1 MYYVQNYNN
10 LPEMQEE
17 QMIKNY
23 QILKEQINYSIEN
36 SGLDIGAAYFIMKD
50 IMNNLEH
57 LYYAQINKECLEN
70 AENNE
75 KEKKDETDD
84 AKK

>member
-1 MYYVQNYNN
+1 
-10 LPEMQEE
+10 
-17 QMIKNY
+17 
-23 QILKEQINYSIEN
+23 
-36 SGLDIGAAYFIMKD
+36 MKD

-70 AENNE
+70 AEN

-84 AKK
+84 AEK

>member
-1 MYYVQNYNN
+1 
-10 LPEMQEE
+10 
-17 QMIKNY
+17 MIKNY

-84 AKK
+84 AER

>member
-1 MYYVQNYNN
+1 
-10 LPEMQEE
+10 
-17 QMIKNY
+17 MIKNY

-36 SGLDIGAAYFIMKD
+36 SSLDIGAAYFIMKD

-57 LYYAQINKECLEN
+57 LYYAQINKECLKN

-75 KEKKDETDD
+75 REKKDEADN
-84 AKK
+84 AEK

>member
-1 MYYVQNYNN
+1 
-10 LPEMQEE
+10 
-17 QMIKNY
+17 MIKNY

-57 LYYAQINKECLEN
+57 LYYAQVNKECLED
-70 AENNE
+70 AEN
-75 KEKKDETDD
+75 KEHERNDEADNAT
-84 AKK
+84 K

>member
-10 LPEMQEE
+10 LPEIQEE

-70 AENNE
+70 AEN

-84 AKK
+84 AEK

>member
-10 LPEMQEE
+10 LPEIQEE

-84 AKK
+84 AEK

>member
-1 MYYVQNYNN
+1 
-10 LPEMQEE
+10 
-17 QMIKNY
+17 MIKNY

-36 SGLDIGAAYFIMKD
+36 SSLDIGAAYFIMKD

-75 KEKKDETDD
+75 REKKDE
-84 AKK
+84 AYNAEK

>member
-1 MYYVQNYNN
+1 
-10 LPEMQEE
+10 
-17 QMIKNY
+17 MIKNY

-57 LYYAQINKECLEN
+57 LYYAQVNKECL
-70 AENNE
+70 AEAEHKEDGEDNETNN
-75 KEKKDETDD
+75 
-84 AKK
+84 

>member
-1 MYYVQNYNN
+1 
-10 LPEMQEE
+10 
-17 QMIKNY
+17 MIKNY

-36 SGLDIGAAYFIMKD
+36 SSLDIGAAYFIMKD

-75 KEKKDETDD
+75 REKKDEADN
-84 AKK
+84 AEK

>member
-1 MYYVQNYNN
+1 
-10 LPEMQEE
+10 
-17 QMIKNY
+17 MIKNY
-23 QILKEQINYSIEN
+23 QILKEQISYAIQE

-70 AENNE
+70 AEN
-75 KEKKDETDD
+75 KENAKKDEIDNTE
-84 AKK
+84 K

>member
-1 MYYVQNYNN
+1 
-10 LPEMQEE
+10 
-17 QMIKNY
+17 MIKNY

-57 LYYAQINKECLEN
+57 LYYAHINKECLEN

-75 KEKKDETDD
+75 KEKKDETDN
-84 AKK
+84 AEK

>member
-1 MYYVQNYNN
+1 MV
-10 LPEMQEE
+10 
-17 QMIKNY
+17 KNY

-70 AENNE
+70 AKNKENA
-75 KEKKDETDD
+75 KKDEIDNTE
-84 AKK
+84 K

>member
-1 MYYVQNYNN
+1 
-10 LPEMQEE
+10 
-17 QMIKNY
+17 MIKNY

-36 SGLDIGAAYFIMKD
+36 SSLDIGAAYFIMKD

-75 KEKKDETDD
+75 KEKKDETDN
-84 AKK
+84 AEK

>member
-1 MYYVQNYNN
+1 
-10 LPEMQEE
+10 
-17 QMIKNY
+17 MIKNY

-36 SGLDIGAAYFIMKD
+36 SGLDIGAAYLIMKD

-75 KEKKDETDD
+75 KEKKDETDN
-84 AKK
+84 AEK